1 MALHN
6 GVDTVAVASF
16 GVYSK
21 TYGTADIDN
30 IASLFVSFGYLEDA
44 PELGGDHKGFLY
56 RLGMHLTMA

>member
-6 GVDTVAVASF
+6 GIDTVAIVSF

-21 TYGTADIDN
+21 VYGMADTDN
-30 IASLFVSFGYLEDA
+30 IASLFASFGYLEDA
-44 PELGGDHKGFLY
+44 PELGDVHKGFLY